1 MPLDNSKLKT
11 LYSALKKSGYSKDY
25 NTFATGFGG
34 TQNYANRKSVYD
46 YLKSHGANIGD
57 TYEEFMSR
65 MYHKPTAAEVQ
76 NRKNTTE
83 RKFNSVV
90 GIGNTTNK
98 ENLRHIVTSG
108 NKMLQDVDVSKSNYV
123 EKPSYK
129 KPKNRRVSTFTT
141 IENGVPRNVY
151 VTDSGTSYEE
161 ASQADKEQNEIYD
174 VYAEKEREMAQ
185 SLKEAYKEK
194 QDLNKRLLARQ
205 NAIDSEQRA
214 SMAGVP
220 SSASFFTES
229 RYDRD
234 PEAARLQEAINQ
246 TDKRITALENAKKL
260 GKEHPWQAFFKGAWD
275 GVTDADN
282 WSVLSGASLL
292 RSITAHSKN
301 GGNKGKDD
309 LIKAEAR
316 NNEAQQYAQ
325 EKLSN
330 SYNWGNIA
338 GTSIPFVADF
348 MVTNVSGIDRGIM
361 AGTNAMARKTI
372 VKAGLG
378 DVKRMGVKGIAK
390 SFANKEFKDVGKS
403 LAATT
408 IRDLGITSGELAT
421 SFGMTTTIQSGKT
434 LKDIGKRNRGE
445 AVYNPT
451 TNKYEYVGGKSL
463 GRSIFEGV
471 ASSTIENYT
480 EMLGEHLPLTRLANQ
495 AFHGTLNKLGLS
507 GVSSFFTNL
516 SNKNFIKG
524 ANAFMKQGGMQGYAN
539 EVAEEEIAI
548 PLHAIFDGD
557 NQWSDLLDKKQQT
570 DIWAGMLFSIALSGS
585 GAMALHGTKLGVQ
598 SALYYKDK
606 HQLNKLGEVASFR
619 LTDSVWQPI
628 KQRLD
633 NATNNNLSEEISNV
647 LSSKSLGS
655 EEKKAVADYAQKL
668 ISMRGHNMASMKLVG
683 QDPTSKAY
691 AKGYTAEEEEKNKIK
706 NNYLSAQEDM
716 RSIFG
721 DTRQSSDKDL
731 LELATR
737 YAESDNEEKKKNGL
751 VILDF
756 LNAKSAYDGMIA
768 RAKDDVDDAVEDV
781 KRQVSETTNGNGQI
795 QSGTLKQDNK
805 RVHVVSGD
813 IVTNEDDGSI
823 DVHNSSN
830 TIVVR
835 DEETGKLEMISP
847 NELQSV
853 DAPIDAAPIMAQR
866 EQEVREAVA
875 KKYADQIDGTLGFNV
890 GDEYNTIDDN
900 GQSDKV
906 KIVEDKGNSV
916 VVTSSQSG
924 ETIELA
930 KDDVQRMSQNFV
942 RHQIGKEKAQEEQN
956 GNVPTLQYD
965 DTITLTDEDGNAY
978 SGTISDVTNDGVM
991 VVSDNG
997 AEMLKPED
1005 IAQRMTSV
1013 ERNGENIWNKENEE
1027 GLPTEEDNTLPT
1039 QENEEQSAI
1048 ETNNDETI
1056 PTEASNEENTSQTE
1070 NINEIQEEDSNQSA
1084 LARIPKDNDGN
1095 PIYEQTDADTAWDA
1109 IMEQTEGDEE
1119 MAQSVADSMVA
1130 DKEKALHD
1138 VEKEKI
1144 AQSGSVAEKIAAA
1157 KEHKKAV
1164 ENAKAELEHWKEI
1177 ASARERRM
1185 QEEQP
1190 KEQVEDTQEQA
1201 IGDNDVRNEQ
1211 EDKSATQSEDNA
1223 PIVEDEGSNVA
1234 TQGDN
1239 DIVLQND
1246 EGNVG
1251 TTRESENESG
1261 ASASQTEANAAP
1273 QTNNTNIPTD
1283 GEVKQDGGTTISQTN
1298 NASQSANGL
1307 AQNEV
1312 ENNNNDEK
1320 SGDTSTDVKEKFNSF
1335 VGQLAT
1341 TEGEERMHVLEQM
1354 RDIIT
1359 QYAEENG
1366 YPVPEY
1372 WLTTEDYLNHASPK
1386 DRAKLE
1392 DGLANGYYNPGT
1404 YRLADKKVY
1413 IYVEGCNDFDRCV
1426 RMTLAHEYTHADND
1440 EVQDGIDTIVEAV
1453 KRRDVTLDELLD
1465 ILWDLSKDNF
1475 YEEEYDRLE
1484 AKGKDN
1490 GLKMLA
1496 DEVIAHIVSR
1506 MVVNGKQTLNEI
1518 TQNPTISRVVTI
1530 SYNRREDA
1538 RRFNI
1543 LQSKTPERGGSVVS
1557 RTERDN
1563 ANQSSTTEG
1572 KPQNG
1577 RHGRIDNGE
1586 ESLGSSEANEDG
1598 EIAKS
1603 TKKPKSGKGKSAK
1616 TKKGKEKNSGQLGL
1630 VSDERMEELKRRL
1643 RSKLNGQLNV
1653 GIDPE
1658 ILAIAAELATG
1669 YIDRGLKKFS
1679 DFAKTMLDDIG
1690 DVARPYIKMS
1700 YNAARDYFEDR
1711 NIPLYKEMTPYDEV
1725 KRFDVAN
1732 FDKEHTDTIE
1742 QAKQVAKE
1750 QKVEEE
1756 AKQIKKKN
1764 ISKEDTKQSE
1774 TQQTDNQGN
1783 PLNADGTL
1791 KLEKIASVDEL
1802 TDEDFSAPTRNV
1814 ELPKLPKNV
1823 DDAIGANGKPVI
1835 IKKNIFEK
1843 NWEAHKFPFA
1853 ESRSILKSA
1862 LYNTDLVGQTQPTKR
1877 PLHWVAIKLDEK
1889 SPIVVLEVNENKDNV
1904 EMVGWYTL
1912 DGRNLERIKRQAEK
1926 NGGEFV
1932 MLSSNKVE
1940 SLSTPQNNLSSKGED
1955 TKKSEN
1961 EQPNVDT
1968 KQIDEAIAKAE
1979 KEGNTE
1985 GLNKLKAEKAFCEKH
2000 IPEKGDKKVGYK
2012 KQEDTLNITSI
2023 VNGNTQGPCFRG
2035 IHYENGFAIAT
2046 DGHTMVITRQEYP
2059 TEYEGKTIGKY
2070 GRVIDLTFPKWT
2082 SVIPMQNG
2090 DEYNRS
2096 EFEDVLK
2103 DASKR
2108 YKKFKGKYKKEH
2120 PDAKAIDIAE
2130 VMTEY
2135 EKHHQILLDKNRGID
2150 AIDTKTLLNILEW
2163 SGKDARVFYFKNR
2176 FGDYVII
2183 KSKGVYAL
2191 MLVNKVWD
2199 DIQEP
2204 DTRLIGKAKPIVEE
2218 EKTQPKAEAKD
2229 DKKIIQDVINKAK
2242 LAMVAKLDKIKN
2254 NIDEKLLSA
2263 QIKARDRI
2271 IDDLDERVKEGELI
2285 GPFGGMKNVDLQQT
2299 LLKCIGEREA
2309 LNDALDDLTKS
2320 PNVSNASNLIDSP
2333 NSWVGRTF
2341 VYNGMT
2347 LVCKEVS
2354 GNYATFDNKST
2365 FMNMGFEVPVVQGY
2379 LKSGKFRVKKETNQS
2394 NQNKPNE
2401 DSNEKLHVRDG
2412 ESHSSG
2418 ESGHERGQNEPLGTE
2433 TGDKNEQSKPRGVG
2447 GRGESHTQSD
2457 TNGGRG
2463 VSAVPN
2469 KPSNVKQ
2476 NTHNNHG
2483 ERGVD
2488 YAPRSVDARIR
2499 ANLDALELAKRLLYN
2514 GEIASEEDMAILRKY
2529 SGWGGLGSV
2538 FGHRYDM
2545 QKYQERLKELL
2556 GEEAYKAAFNSTQSA
2571 FYTPVGVIDSLWD
2584 IATALG
2590 IKGGN
2595 VLEGSAGIGNILG
2608 QMPMEISEHSRI
2620 RAVEI
2625 DPTSGGILSLLYPDA
2640 KVDIQG
2646 FEKTKILNNS
2656 VNLAIT
2662 NVPFVSG
2669 LLVNDTSG
2677 DADLSKMFNDIHDFC
2692 IAKNVRKLRQGGIGI
2707 FITSSSTLDN
2717 SSRLRNW
2724 LVNQGDADVI
2734 GAFRLNNKTF
2744 GGTNATSDII
2754 VVRKRVNGVKSA
2766 NAIDVSNVVV
2776 ARTAMYKGEKEKK
2789 EKPRALTYN
2798 EYFVKHPEMMGGE
2811 MRFGFEEGNSYR
2823 PTSMGLYESDGIDQ
2837 AERLKAFVGSFK
2849 NMKEETGVPEE
2860 EESPEEMAARLNE
2873 KLGDGVKEG
2882 SLVKNKKGLLC
2893 VARGGVAEPIFATPK
2908 KGENV
2913 SAEELAK
2920 RFNEKKIK
2928 GHTKAEVYDD
2938 YQAIKTALKD
2948 VLDYQTEHDDDKG
2961 LKPLL
2966 KKLNDAYDHFV
2977 NTYGHFHN
2985 NNQLAWLRRNDVDS
2999 ANVWSLETYK
3009 EKGDKNGNR
3018 IKEYGK
3024 SDVFT
3029 HRVVAVKKE
3038 QKPKTIKDGVMV
3050 SLYKTNHIDL
3060 GYIADA
3066 LGKSEDEVKQAII
3079 KNGYG
3084 YEDPISGNMEVS
3096 YVYLSGNVRDKL
3108 AAAKANNEDGRYNAN
3123 IKALE
3128 EVVPTEIPAHLI
3140 GFNIGSSW
3148 CPKSLYEEYLKDR
3161 TGVEGKFTYSGGT
3174 WLLDITKGK
3183 YSEKNS
3189 SFGVKS
3195 YKYDGVG
3202 KSGSDLVLAA
3212 MTYKPVVV
3220 GKTEEDEYGKEHFI
3234 KDKDATLECAR
3245 RVDEIRQDFKDWAHE
3260 KMQTDQELA
3269 QKITILYNDKFNSY
3283 IPLKITDAF
3292 APTRLDGMT
3301 ETLDGKTTFELRP
3314 HQARAVVKCVT
3325 ENTLLAHQV
3334 GTGKTFTLISTAM
3347 QMRKL
3352 GTAKKPMIV
3361 VQNATTGQFVESAK
3375 QLYPNAKILTI
3386 TDDDKG
3392 ADGRKN
3398 FYAKIRYN
3406 DWDMIVVPQ
3415 SVFERIP
3422 DSKERRTKYI
3432 QERIDEKLHVLE
3444 ALQNDRATQ
3453 REAAKLQ
3460 KEIDKLKADLAE
3472 DDKKGDDL
3480 LMEDASSTSSVRG
3493 LKDRAKAENNAK
3505 VRAERMLERKV
3516 DEVEDFDQMGIDA
3529 LLVDEAHAY
3538 KHLGFATAMTRGV
3551 KGVDPSFSKRS
3562 QSLYLK
3568 IQSVKEKNGGKNIVF
3583 ATGTPVSNT
3592 AAEIWTMLRYLCPKE
3607 MLESNDIYYFDDFVR
3622 NFGRVEQ
3629 HPEFTPSGAFKE
3641 SNRFL
3646 GYTNVAE
3653 LARMILSCTDF
3664 VLTSDAKGVNDK
3676 IPELEGGKAQDIYL
3690 PQSRALRAVMKYVR
3704 SELERFEKMSGK
3716 EKKENSDLVLRMYG
3730 IATTAA
3736 IDPRLVQANAED
3748 DPHSKTNE
3756 AVRQTLRSLKET
3768 ADYNGTIAIF
3778 SDHYQNKQSGFNLY
3792 EDIKKKLVAVGVPS
3806 DQIAI
3811 ISSNMSDKKKLDTFD
3826 KINRGEVRVVLGSTA
3841 TLGTGVNIQ
3850 ERLHTLIHLDA
3861 PNRPMDYEQR
3871 NGRILRQGNLHREWN
3886 KSVRV
3891 IRMGVE
3897 DSLDVTAYQRLK
3909 TKQAF
3914 VNAIMNSED
3923 YLKNSLESRTLDEE
3937 EDDFGDV
3944 VANLSG
3950 SEYAILREQAAR
3962 DLRRYESRLKQ
3973 WEADKRYIEM
3983 NKPRL
3988 KEAINRGESL
3998 IKKNKERIAKIEK
4011 YFPNG
4016 TFKDIHIG
4024 KLSFG
4029 SVDEMEEFFKNHNK
4043 KVNEASDKA
4052 REDGKTTTTWTT
4064 TIDIDGLKF
4073 EVRTE
4078 VSPKLEGH
4086 GNSLFTRANRILT
4099 YSCKEL
4105 GIENM
4110 PIEKQLLKNGI
4121 NDIVENVITA
4131 QDYKDRLEANEA
4143 SLVRAKQDLALMEER
4158 EGHPFEFADK
4168 LAEARVKYDEYEE
4181 KMKEELAAKAKKYAE
4196 MDKQVEA
4203 ATDVEYTGTDE
4214 EEEESTK
4221 SEVKDDELVYREE
4234 EDLEQINDEFNRR
4247 LDELTENPN
4256 QNNRVLSLGRSSDFL
4271 KDGGITD
4278 AEIKLEYDKIVR
4290 KSRVDYRNNHPF
4302 EIDDL
4307 KNLPLAIANPIAVFD
4322 SSNANDHVVLT
4333 ELQKNGEN
4341 FIVAIRTTEENRRGG
4356 KVLEVNEITSLYPK
4370 DEKGIIHW
4378 INTGRLTNVDKEKAL
4393 HFIAALQPHAETTI
4407 NNEELSNA
4415 ANVVRNFEILNRDNS
4430 KKAVQQSHERISLPT
4445 SVQEKVEE
4453 LHLGDEVKIVAD
4465 GSGFKGKKRKAKGF
4479 YNKQTGKITIILG
4492 NHTSVEDVMQTL
4504 MHEAVAHKGLRK
4516 LFGKDFNAFL
4526 DKVYAGA
4533 EKLIREKIVALA
4545 AKHGWNLRTATEEYL
4560 ASLAEDEKTFE
4571 KHGGFWEKVR
4581 IFFHDMAHKLFP
4593 NLVKISDNE
4602 LRYELWRSYENLKR
4616 DSSVIAEAKDIA
4628 MQSKLKVGEFA
4639 EEQGRTFDEE
4649 ENLYREE
4656 RQRVEVKHDYDM
4668 ALEGLAHKMNF
4679 AWSDS
4684 MSGLKILQDTIA
4696 KAGNTKVED
4705 WENAYMAENRM
4716 SSINMAEMEAYKKTF
4731 YKDLVEAVNALAKG
4745 GVKYKD
4751 VIRYMYAKHGLER
4764 NKYMQDEKIEKLY
4777 QAFSDKYGEPPI
4789 RRPNDFTSGIDR
4801 NDYASD
4807 EEYYKACKAA
4817 VDVAQNNYDE
4827 HVKKLEKQVKKI
4839 SSSDYSGL
4847 SSLFDE
4853 KDFTQEARNYVDKF
4867 EKGREK
4873 AVDNLWDKVNKATH
4887 ASLEKRYKSGLM
4899 SSDTYHKILDMFEY
4913 YIPLKGFEAKTSD
4926 EVYNY
4931 MGADRAYS
4939 SRTFVQPM
4947 KGRLSVADDPIANIG
4962 HDAELSI
4969 VQGNRNKMK
4978 QHFLY
4983 FVLNHPSDLVSVSD
4997 LYLKYD
5003 PITDEWKSV
5012 FCDTIEDGDSAE
5024 VVAQKV
5030 EAFNERMEALCD
5042 QKPDEY
5048 KRSKDAKA
5056 IPYRVVTNHNLNEHQ
5071 VYVKVLGKDYVLT
5084 INGNPEAAQALN
5096 GLTNPEINQAPQ
5108 AKIIRWLNNG
5118 LSQLYTAKNAV
5129 FTATN
5134 FSRDAIFA
5142 NTMVWAKESKG
5153 YAIKFH
5159 INFAKATIMMG
5170 RLMYLGS
5177 KFKLDDKNE
5186 MQRYYKEF
5194 VANGGKTGYTFMHTI
5209 NDYKNEIAKMLVQSH
5224 RGYLNPLEW
5233 ARGLNTLVCLMTEGS
5248 ENISRFSAY
5257 MTSRQMGRSIERS
5270 IWDAKEIT
5278 VNFNK
5283 KGAGHRA
5290 AGKFEKGNRL
5300 NYLQAG
5306 LSSTARG
5313 GFVFWNAGIQAL
5325 SNISRTFIKNKAKTL
5340 AAFAG
5345 YFAMGVILPAMIGG
5359 ALAAGGG
5366 DDDYFN
5372 LPEFVRRNNICI
5384 KTARGWIVIPLPIEL
5399 RAFYGL
5405 GELAYCAMS
5414 GREKYTKEELAI
5426 KILQQMTQV
5435 LPIDPLEGGGGF
5447 NVFIPSVLKPLTE
5460 VAFNVDWTG
5469 KPIYK
5474 EDKYNQG
5481 IPEWQKV
5488 YKGTSPTLIAL
5499 AQFTSEH
5506 TKRHDYDAAGWAD
5519 FNPAKVQHILEG
5531 YLGGVYKV
5539 GSQLLTIFEQVI
5551 GDKDVDIRNVPFGS
5565 SFFKTADDR
5574 TKYSAIQRKYFDYM
5588 NEAERNY
5595 HTLKEHEEKAKDGDI
5610 LEEARYYDM
5619 LNSEDGARIEIYKEY
5634 KNDIKEIRDKMKEE
5648 NPDTP
5653 EYEELNKE
5661 LMDKYSEVVQMMDAT
5676 RN

>member
-90 GIGNTTNK
+90 GIGNITNK

-108 NKMLQDVDVSKSNYV
+108 NKMPQDVDVSKSNYV

-348 MVTNVSGIDRGIM
+348 MVTNVSGIGRGIM

-403 LAATT
+403 LEATT

-1070 NINEIQEEDSNQSA
+1070 NINEIQEEDSNQST

-1109 IMEQTEGDEE
+1109 IMEQTEGDED

-1144 AQSGSVAEKIAAA
+1144 AQSGSVADKIAAA

-1164 ENAKAELEHWKEI
+1164 ENAKDELEHWKEI
-1177 ASARERRM
+1177 ASVRERRM

-1756 AKQIKKKN
+1756 TKKIKDKKKTKQHEAKQ
-1764 ISKEDTKQSE
+1764 
-1774 TQQTDNQGN
+1774 DNQGN

-2218 EKTQPKAEAKD
+2218 ATETKQPTLSEK
-2229 DKKIIQDVINKAK
+2229 
-2242 LAMVAKLDKIKN
+2242 
-2254 NIDEKLLSA
+2254 
-2263 QIKARDRI
+2263 R
-2271 IDDLDERVKEGELI
+2271 
-2285 GPFGGMKNVDLQQT
+2285 
-2299 LLKCIGEREA
+2299 
-2309 LNDALDDLTKS
+2309 
-2320 PNVSNASNLIDSP
+2320 
-2333 NSWVGRTF
+2333 
-2341 VYNGMT
+2341 
-2347 LVCKEVS
+2347 
-2354 GNYATFDNKST
+2354 
-2365 FMNMGFEVPVVQGY
+2365 
-2379 LKSGKFRVKKETNQS
+2379 KKETKAS
-2394 NQNKPNE
+2394 NTTDKKETAQDKIDDVGEKIDGARKDALKKLAESMDKTTEEALVAMPFSKAFKRPNLKKAVEDGALREEDALFAQAVMSAYLSRKKPLLSKSRSSYERARSEKVIKDWAHHAYSGIEKLKKLFSLSPEERDAFMREEMDRPTYDPKEIEKRKQDLMEWNTGKVFNGTCYPINSIKLWNDVYTQLGYEVGTDVPQLFSDVVPTTGFDSYKLVAANGSLFYDATRPLNTYNAVVDEIVYQTKVANADADTDHPKEAFRVVGSGEPKTKSSGKWSVVTQASLSAKPNRSIFNSKEEAEEFAKAYMKNDGKKVDKYRYASAPKEEKEFDGYNKYAVVLRRRNVGKGTITDFELKHYDTAEEARAAIDAEHDELNELANKELAKAKEGKSASTKKPICSIEVYTE
-2401 DSNEKLHVRDG
+2401 DGKKWRYGIVLSDKYAPKKSAFNTMPYYLAKDFETRKDAQAYLDAHREEIEAKAAEVDEARRNFKYFVGNGKRVGKDYRNGEDVTAEQFREQFGFRGVQFGNWTNQRDRQEAVNQAFDAFMDLSRILGVSPKALSLGGELGIAFGARGGGKASAHYEPSHVVINLTKTKGVGALAHEWWHALDNYFARQGNVAMGYVTASKSIEMRDELRQAFNTLIGHLEKSSYNERSKQRGASYWGTPIEETARMFEQWVNGQLSQRGEKSPFLTDADPYIEERYARNNYDMYKFFLGENAMPYEEYKQTPQALDGLVYLTRDELQTFG
-2412 ESHSSG
+2412 KDLKHIFDTI
-2418 ESGHERGQNEPLGTE
+2418 QQKVDKE
-2433 TGDKNEQSKPRGVG
+2433 TGNTLMYHKGDVVFPLTHVETTLRDVVIEHLRKHGF
-2447 GRGESHTQSD
+2447 
-2457 TNGGRG
+2457 
-2463 VSAVPN
+2463 
-2469 KPSNVKQ
+2469 NVITDVRTGQ
-2476 NTHNNHG
+2476 
-2483 ERGVD
+2483 RV
-2488 YAPRSVDARIR
+2488 
-2499 ANLDALELAKRLLYN
+2499 LELAKEEDEVRYEAARHKSKEAEERDRLL
-2514 GEIASEEDMAILRKY
+2514 
-2529 SGWGGLGSV
+2529 
-2538 FGHRYDM
+2538 RY
-2545 QKYQERLKELL
+2545 
-2556 GEEAYKAAFNSTQSA
+2556 
-2571 FYTPVGVIDSLWD
+2571 VD
-2584 IATALG
+2584 IATAMVTGKTEKEARAERRERERKFKEETKELYDRVLSG
-2590 IKGGN
+2590 NFDDVTLRLIDDYINKSTPLNPYGRPISKRLPARALSKMRGGERTGK
-2595 VLEGSAGIGNILG
+2595 VDALFSR
-2608 QMPMEISEHSRI
+2608 ISESAVRPNERTRPEAKRRI
-2620 RAVEI
+2620 EEKKKELLKGWAIATGNWHTSVNDFTNATEPLGKGKDSDVYASKDGDYVIKVSKGKDNLKRFRPDMDNVALFNYVFPGSKYDIVGYGEI
-2625 DPTSGGILSLLYPDA
+2625 DGKFVRFLRQPIVDFTDSTPLSVKERVAYMEHLGFKPMNDEKTA
-2640 KVDIQG
+2640 FTNGQIVASDIQG
-2646 FEKTKILNNS
+2646 NNI
-2656 VNLAIT
+2656 VKDKQGNIR
-2662 NVPFVSG
+2662 VI
-2669 LLVNDTSG
+2669 
-2677 DADLSKMFNDIHDFC
+2677 DADMRLHTKDVGGDYTYPPIEKDTELRPIIREHRVYHGSGADVRFFRTADGEAYGFTIGGDIYIDPR
-2692 IAKNVRKLRQGGIGI
+2692 IARSDTAVHEYAHLWASALRAENKKEWKNVVDLMKG
-2707 FITSSSTLDN
+2707 TSVWEEIKETYPELKTD
-2717 SSRLRNW
+2717 
-2724 LVNQGDADVI
+2724 DEIADEVI
-2734 GAFRLNNKTF
+2734 
-2744 GGTNATSDII
+2744 ATYSG
-2754 VVRKRVNGVKSA
+2754 RRG
-2766 NAIDVSNVVV
+2766 
-2776 ARTAMYKGEKEKK
+2776 
-2789 EKPRALTYN
+2789 
-2798 EYFVKHPEMMGGE
+2798 
-2811 MRFGFEEGNSYR
+2811 
-2823 PTSMGLYESDGIDQ
+2823 
-2837 AERLKAFVGSFK
+2837 AERLRKEMDKAMADGTASE
-2849 NMKEETGVPEE
+2849 KE
-2860 EESPEEMAARLNE
+2860 AA
-2873 KLGDGVKEG
+2873 
-2882 SLVKNKKGLLC
+2882 
-2893 VARGGVAEPIFATPK
+2893 
-2908 KGENV
+2908 V
-2913 SAEELAK
+2913 SA
-2920 RFNEKKIK
+2920 
-2928 GHTKAEVYDD
+2928 
-2938 YQAIKTALKD
+2938 
-2948 VLDYQTEHDDDKG
+2948 
-2961 LKPLL
+2961 
-2966 KKLNDAYDHFV
+2966 
-2977 NTYGHFHN
+2977 
-2985 NNQLAWLRRNDVDS
+2985 
-2999 ANVWSLETYK
+2999 LE
-3009 EKGDKNGNR
+3009 R
-3018 IKEYGK
+3018 
-3024 SDVFT
+3024 
-3029 HRVVAVKKE
+3029 
-3038 QKPKTIKDGVMV
+3038 
-3050 SLYKTNHIDL
+3050 
-3060 GYIADA
+3060 
-3066 LGKSEDEVKQAII
+3066 VKQAIEKFWHAVADFLHIHYTSAEQVADQVMKDLLDGVDPREFGKEDKGKARYQFIGEQGAERADHAEEVTTRLDNLSVAREMEAAKKDAKTI
-3079 KNGYG
+3079 KLATGWERGADGKWRYEIPDLKYYAKGDAGYKKARAQQPWSMELDALSDRIFEG
-3084 YEDPISGNMEVS
+3084 EELSAEEQKRFDELAKKEKDFKTAYLNREKPHLADWVEDDELFKAYPDLKTMSVLFTDQLPRNVLGSYNEIENLIEINSALDNDVASVMAHEIQHAIQSIEGFARGGNDAYIDKVKDYIGNTSFKEMENFANNIAKLRGLPTYRDWMDNLDDNSFHQLAELKNKYQKQKNKYHPFFYAYADMVGFNEQDKNTIKAEFDKTEDEIKKILKKIGGNVQRNSFDIYKSLGGEVEARNVEKRMGMTPEERRASLAADTEDVSREDQIFLLGEDGNAESEQRGEEEYDTLRGDEALSALDGILESDDVESMPETIPTIERFREIFRHPIRSFLGELVKVKDEVFNKLNRNNRQNISGAVLPTIENADFAIRDTDGS
-3096 YVYLSGNVRDKL
+3096 TLYVKRFRSGNSGNV
-3108 AAAKANNEDGRYNAN
+3108 YN
-3123 IKALE
+3123 
-3128 EVVPTEIPAHLI
+3128 VVAV
-3140 GFNIGSSW
+3140 N
-3148 CPKSLYEEYLKDR
+3148 
-3161 TGVEGKFTYSGGT
+3161 
-3174 WLLDITKGK
+3174 K
-3183 YSEKNS
+3183 Y
-3189 SFGVKS
+3189 G
-3195 YKYDGVG
+3195 
-3202 KSGSDLVLAA
+3202 
-3212 MTYKPVVV
+3212 
-3220 GKTEEDEYGKEHFI
+3220 
-3234 KDKDATLECAR
+3234 
-3245 RVDEIRQDFKDWAHE
+3245 
-3260 KMQTDQELA
+3260 
-3269 QKITILYNDKFNSY
+3269 
-3283 IPLKITDAF
+3283 
-3292 APTRLDGMT
+3292 
-3301 ETLDGKTTFELRP
+3301 
-3314 HQARAVVKCVT
+3314 
-3325 ENTLLAHQV
+3325 
-3334 GTGKTFTLISTAM
+3334 
-3347 QMRKL
+3347 
-3352 GTAKKPMIV
+3352 
-3361 VQNATTGQFVESAK
+3361 
-3375 QLYPNAKILTI
+3375 
-3386 TDDDKG
+3386 
-3392 ADGRKN
+3392 
-3398 FYAKIRYN
+3398 
-3406 DWDMIVVPQ
+3406 
-3415 SVFERIP
+3415 
-3422 DSKERRTKYI
+3422 
-3432 QERIDEKLHVLE
+3432 
-3444 ALQNDRATQ
+3444 
-3453 REAAKLQ
+3453 
-3460 KEIDKLKADLAE
+3460 
-3472 DDKKGDDL
+3472 
-3480 LMEDASSTSSVRG
+3480 
-3493 LKDRAKAENNAK
+3493 
-3505 VRAERMLERKV
+3505 
-3516 DEVEDFDQMGIDA
+3516 EVEDYVSSVHI
-3529 LLVDEAHAY
+3529 
-3538 KHLGFATAMTRGV
+3538 
-3551 KGVDPSFSKRS
+3551 KRDGT
-3562 QSLYLK
+3562 LRNK
-3568 IQSVKEKNGGKNIVF
+3568 IKEG
-3583 ATGTPVSNT
+3583 
-3592 AAEIWTMLRYLCPKE
+3592 
-3607 MLESNDIYYFDDFVR
+3607 
-3622 NFGRVEQ
+3622 
-3629 HPEFTPSGAFKE
+3629 
-3641 SNRFL
+3641 
-3646 GYTNVAE
+3646 AE
-3653 LARMILSCTDF
+3653 LSLPHTRNTDGILSRNNSTP
-3664 VLTSDAKGVNDK
+3664 TAKV
-3676 IPELEGGKAQDIYL
+3676 
-3690 PQSRALRAVMKYVR
+3690 
-3704 SELERFEKMSGK
+3704 
-3716 EKKENSDLVLRMYG
+3716 EN
-3730 IATTAA
+3730 
-3736 IDPRLVQANAED
+3736 
-3748 DPHSKTNE
+3748 
-3756 AVRQTLRSLKET
+3756 
-3768 ADYNGTIAIF
+3768 
-3778 SDHYQNKQSGFNLY
+3778 
-3792 EDIKKKLVAVGVPS
+3792 
-3806 DQIAI
+3806 
-3811 ISSNMSDKKKLDTFD
+3811 
-3826 KINRGEVRVVLGSTA
+3826 
-3841 TLGTGVNIQ
+3841 
-3850 ERLHTLIHLDA
+3850 
-3861 PNRPMDYEQR
+3861 
-3871 NGRILRQGNLHREWN
+3871 
-3886 KSVRV
+3886 
-3891 IRMGVE
+3891 
-3897 DSLDVTAYQRLK
+3897 
-3909 TKQAF
+3909 
-3914 VNAIMNSED
+3914 NSEM
-3923 YLKNSLESRTLDEE
+3923 YNISNE
-3937 EDDFGDV
+3937 
-3944 VANLSG
+3944 
-3950 SEYAILREQAAR
+3950 
-3962 DLRRYESRLKQ
+3962 
-3973 WEADKRYIEM
+3973 
-3983 NKPRL
+3983 
-3988 KEAINRGESL
+3988 KEAPRQST
-3998 IKKNKERIAKIEK
+3998 ERI
-4011 YFPNG
+4011 
-4016 TFKDIHIG
+4016 T
-4024 KLSFG
+4024 
-4029 SVDEMEEFFKNHNK
+4029 
-4043 KVNEASDKA
+4043 
-4052 REDGKTTTTWTT
+4052 
-4064 TIDIDGLKF
+4064 
-4073 EVRTE
+4073 
-4078 VSPKLEGH
+4078 
-4086 GNSLFTRANRILT
+4086 
-4099 YSCKEL
+4099 
-4105 GIENM
+4105 
-4110 PIEKQLLKNGI
+4110 
-4121 NDIVENVITA
+4121 
-4131 QDYKDRLEANEA
+4131 
-4143 SLVRAKQDLALMEER
+4143 
-4158 EGHPFEFADK
+4158 
-4168 LAEARVKYDEYEE
+4168 
-4181 KMKEELAAKAKKYAE
+4181 
-4196 MDKQVEA
+4196 
-4203 ATDVEYTGTDE
+4203 
-4214 EEEESTK
+4214 
-4221 SEVKDDELVYREE
+4221 
-4234 EDLEQINDEFNRR
+4234 
-4247 LDELTENPN
+4247 
-4256 QNNRVLSLGRSSDFL
+4256 
-4271 KDGGITD
+4271 
-4278 AEIKLEYDKIVR
+4278 
-4290 KSRVDYRNNHPF
+4290 
-4302 EIDDL
+4302 
-4307 KNLPLAIANPIAVFD
+4307 
-4322 SSNANDHVVLT
+4322 
-4333 ELQKNGEN
+4333 
-4341 FIVAIRTTEENRRGG
+4341 
-4356 KVLEVNEITSLYPK
+4356 
-4370 DEKGIIHW
+4370 
-4378 INTGRLTNVDKEKAL
+4378 
-4393 HFIAALQPHAETTI
+4393 
-4407 NNEELSNA
+4407 
-4415 ANVVRNFEILNRDNS
+4415 
-4430 KKAVQQSHERISLPT
+4430 LPT
-4445 SVQEKVEE
+4445 SVQKQVEAM
-4453 LHLGDEVKIVAD
+4453 HLGGEVEIVAD

-4492 NHTSVEDVMQTL
+4492 SHTSVEDVMQTL

-4533 EKLIREKIVALA
+4533 EKPIREKIVALA

-4581 IFFHDMAHKLFP
+4581 NFFHDMAHKLFP

-4983 FVLNHPSDLVSVSD
+4983 FALNHPSDLVSVSD

-5345 YFAMGVILPAMIGG
+5345 YFAMGAILPAMIGG